1 MPGNIT
7 FGASVNRGG
16 ESARGDDGRISLSS
30 FTVGETGSS
39 FDLLSESDFFAS
51 AILQQSAQGF
61 SPLKV
66 SLAPLSRPSSF
77 E

>member
-7 FGASVNRGG
+7 FGASVDRGD
-16 ESARGDDGRISLSS
+16 ESASGDDGSISLSS

-39 FDLLSESDFFAS
+39 FDLPSDFFAS
-51 AILQQSAQGF
+51 AILQQSAHGF